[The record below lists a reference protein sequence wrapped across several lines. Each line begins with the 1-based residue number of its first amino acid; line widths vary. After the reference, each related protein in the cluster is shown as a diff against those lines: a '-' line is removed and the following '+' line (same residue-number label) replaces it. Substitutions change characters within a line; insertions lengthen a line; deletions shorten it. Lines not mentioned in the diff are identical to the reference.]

1 MVILPVVKKI
11 GPMYFYF
18 TSKGIARS
26 SKKRVACL
34 THKVRAIHMSG
45 TQRSYQRWLDK
56 IIYKTE
62 MKFWAVWEHKNLEYS
77 FRKKL
82 TPFWAFFSKLLLL
95 LLFKSILDEHEFL
108 KPRSSSL
115 HFGTPVYC
123 KAGAIEIQIFY

>member
-62 MKFWAVWEHKNLEYS
+62 MKFWAVLGK
-77 FRKKL
+77 
-82 TPFWAFFSKLLLL
+82 
-95 LLFKSILDEHEFL
+95 
-108 KPRSSSL
+108 
-115 HFGTPVYC
+115 
-123 KAGAIEIQIFY
+123 AIETGMILLIMDMKK

>member
-62 MKFWAVWEHKNLEYS
+62 MKFWAVLGNLGCREKNRDMYATFWGVFS
-77 FRKKL
+77 TFKKY
-82 TPFWAFFSKLLLL
+82 
-95 LLFKSILDEHEFL
+95 ILASAL
-108 KPRSSSL
+108 K
-115 HFGTPVYC
+115 
-123 KAGAIEIQIFY
+123 K